1 MSDSESGWFS
11 YSPLDAAS
19 IDRLSGQQRAVV
31 EQHRGQPEPQPI
43 GEVHVFIYDSA
54 PGQCEIRFSGPDDT
68 NAADVLPIA
77 IRELESAHAI
87 SSIAPETIRQP
98 TPMTTDHT
106 PGRRARLRTNPRLQ
120 ASDRPDTPLG
130 SRRGTINFAEPTEAL
145 GFP

>member
-87 SSIAPETIRQP
+87 FI
-98 TPMTTDHT
+98 D
-106 PGRRARLRTNPRLQ
+106 RARNDQTTNT
-120 ASDRPDTPLG
+120 DDD
-130 SRRGTINFAEPTEAL
+130 
-145 GFP
+145 